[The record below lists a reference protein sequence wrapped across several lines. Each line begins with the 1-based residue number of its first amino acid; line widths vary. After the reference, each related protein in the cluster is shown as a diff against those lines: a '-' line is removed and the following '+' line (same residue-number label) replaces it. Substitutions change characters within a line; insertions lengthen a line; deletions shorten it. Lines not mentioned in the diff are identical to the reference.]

1 MFKTLSPKYK
11 KISPRK
17 IIIKKNGIKRITSS
31 RIQSDRIYSILLR
44 KKLLLINNQKN
55 IKESSDNKSL
65 INSLN
70 YSKEKYDKI
79 KQESK
84 TLETLNKATKKLYKQ
99 NINITFNDLIQFYR
113 DKKYNITIDN
123 INKNIFKKHPLL
135 LKLKRNKLEENY
147 IKFHSELISDK
158 HIKFIEKEKNIINLR
173 KDNFKNKKEKIN
185 LYKGSL
191 SEKKIENFK
200 TLDRNVIKRINLR
213 NKFNIKNNS
222 KSEKDIIKNSYDKNI
237 FFSFNKNSRFK
248 PYNKKYKTIKISE
261 QPSTKSIKQ
270 KKETKN
276 ILVKN
281 LLKEKNKSNF
291 LESLQKINILFLPR
305 NDLELIIEY
314 YAKNFMNYNP
324 TQIKKI
330 FITKTSI
337 IDMQILSI
345 LNFFMEKN
353 KEIKNKNKYINNF
366 EIFDNIKKV
375 DNTAFKLQQKLI
387 ENQTE

>member
-1 MFKTLSPKYK
+1 M
-11 KISPRK
+11 
-17 IIIKKNGIKRITSS
+17 
-31 RIQSDRIYSILLR
+31 
-44 KKLLLINNQKN
+44 
-55 IKESSDNKSL
+55 
-65 INSLN
+65 
-70 YSKEKYDKI
+70 
-79 KQESK
+79 
-84 TLETLNKATKKLYKQ
+84 
-99 NINITFNDLIQFYR
+99 
-113 DKKYNITIDN
+113 
-123 INKNIFKKHPLL
+123 
-135 LKLKRNKLEENY
+135 
-147 IKFHSELISDK
+147 
-158 HIKFIEKEKNIINLR
+158 R

-200 TLDRNVIKRINLR
+200 TLDRNDLKRINLG

-248 PYNKKYKTIKISE
+248 PYNKKFKTIKISE

-353 KEIKNKNKYINNF
+353 KEIKNKNKYINNI

>member
-84 TLETLNKATKKLYKQ
+84 TLETLNKAAKKLYKQ
-99 NINITFNDLIQFYR
+99 NINNTFNDLIQFYR

-200 TLDRNVIKRINLR
+200 TLDRNDIKRINLG
-213 NKFNIKNNS
+213 NKFNIK
-222 KSEKDIIKNSYDKNI
+222 KKKVKKILLKTLMIKT
-237 FFSFNKNSRFK
+237 FFFLL
-248 PYNKKYKTIKISE
+248 IKILDSC
-261 QPSTKSIKQ
+261 
-270 KKETKN
+270 
-276 ILVKN
+276 
-281 LLKEKNKSNF
+281 
-291 LESLQKINILFLPR
+291 
-305 NDLELIIEY
+305 LII
-314 YAKNFMNYNP
+314 
-324 TQIKKI
+324 IH
-330 FITKTSI
+330 
-337 IDMQILSI
+337 L
-345 LNFFMEKN
+345 
-353 KEIKNKNKYINNF
+353 
-366 EIFDNIKKV
+366 
-375 DNTAFKLQQKLI
+375 KL
-387 ENQTE
+387 

>member
-31 RIQSDRIYSILLR
+31 RIQSNRIYSILLR

-55 IKESSDNKSL
+55 IKESSDNKYL

-99 NINITFNDLIQFYR
+99 NINNTFNDLIQFYR

-200 TLDRNVIKRINLR
+200 TLDRNDIKRINLG

-248 PYNKKYKTIKISE
+248 PYNKKFKTIKISE

-270 KKETKN
+270 KKENNK
-276 ILVKN
+276 VQKKKKKKKK
-281 LLKEKNKSNF
+281 LK
-291 LESLQKINILFLPR
+291 I
-305 NDLELIIEY
+305 Y
-314 YAKNFMNYNP
+314 
-324 TQIKKI
+324 
-330 FITKTSI
+330 
-337 IDMQILSI
+337 
-345 LNFFMEKN
+345 
-353 KEIKNKNKYINNF
+353 
-366 EIFDNIKKV
+366 
-375 DNTAFKLQQKLI
+375 
-387 ENQTE
+387 

>member
-1 MFKTLSPKYK
+1 M
-11 KISPRK
+11 
-17 IIIKKNGIKRITSS
+17 
-31 RIQSDRIYSILLR
+31 
-44 KKLLLINNQKN
+44 
-55 IKESSDNKSL
+55 
-65 INSLN
+65 
-70 YSKEKYDKI
+70 
-79 KQESK
+79 
-84 TLETLNKATKKLYKQ
+84 
-99 NINITFNDLIQFYR
+99 
-113 DKKYNITIDN
+113 
-123 INKNIFKKHPLL
+123 
-135 LKLKRNKLEENY
+135 
-147 IKFHSELISDK
+147 
-158 HIKFIEKEKNIINLR
+158 
-173 KDNFKNKKEKIN
+173 
-185 LYKGSL
+185 
-191 SEKKIENFK
+191 
-200 TLDRNVIKRINLR
+200 
-213 NKFNIKNNS
+213 
-222 KSEKDIIKNSYDKNI
+222 
-237 FFSFNKNSRFK
+237 
-248 PYNKKYKTIKISE
+248 PYNNTFKTIKISE

-270 KKETKN
+270 KNETKN